1 MKTRLIWLISFLFA
15 AGNVNGQSLQQKLQS
30 AVARLQADGQCR
42 YASISLTVLDAKT
55 GEQVFAVNPNMGLAP
70 ASTLKIITSITAFN
84 LLGKDFQYQT
94 QVGYSGTI
102 SFDGTLTGDVII
114 KGSGDPTLGSWRYEK
129 SKEGYVINQIVEALQ
144 KAGKKKIN
152 GRIIGDDSIFGSQ
165 SIPDGWIWQDVGNYY
180 GAGTSGLCWRENQYN
195 IKLKT
200 GPVGSPVGIIREVP
214 DMPYL
219 TYKSELANG
228 ATGTGDNS
236 YAYLPVNNKL
246 VYLRGTY
253 AIDQSKKSISVT
265 LPDPTYDAAFRL
277 ADTLNRIGISVSTGA
292 ESAKTLTVK
301 GLQIPQIN
309 GNLTTL
315 VSPLLSQIIYWQ
327 NQKSI
332 NLYAEQVL
340 KTLALK
346 MGKQPTT
353 ANGVTVVQDFWKAR
367 GIDPNSLNIADGSG
381 LSPGDRVTTLTMAT
395 ILQSAKKETWFP
407 AFYESLP
414 THNDMKMKSGTINS
428 VLNFA
433 GYQTH
438 SGRELCFAIMVNN
451 HSGSTTSIRD
461 KIFRVLD
468 ELKTH

>member
-144 KAGKKKIN
+144 KAGIKKIN

-236 YAYLPVNNKL
+236 WHLCHRP
-246 VYLRGTY
+246 
-253 AIDQSKKSISVT
+253 IQKK
-265 LPDPTYDAAFRL
+265 YFCNAA
-277 ADTLNRIGISVSTGA
+277 
-292 ESAKTLTVK
+292 
-301 GLQIPQIN
+301 
-309 GNLTTL
+309 
-315 VSPLLSQIIYWQ
+315 
-327 NQKSI
+327 
-332 NLYAEQVL
+332 
-340 KTLALK
+340 
-346 MGKQPTT
+346 
-353 ANGVTVVQDFWKAR
+353 
-367 GIDPNSLNIADGSG
+367 
-381 LSPGDRVTTLTMAT
+381 
-395 ILQSAKKETWFP
+395 
-407 AFYESLP
+407 
-414 THNDMKMKSGTINS
+414 
-428 VLNFA
+428 
-433 GYQTH
+433 
-438 SGRELCFAIMVNN
+438 
-451 HSGSTTSIRD
+451 
-461 KIFRVLD
+461 
-468 ELKTH
+468 